1 MKETKDKTQVYL
13 ARMMQERR
21 LALGISLY
29 ELSNRT
35 KISVGH
41 LSRIERGLNIPRAD
55 ILQKICLALNLQ
67 IVFPLPI

>member
-1 MKETKDKTQVYL
+1 MTKDQTQVYL
-13 ARMMQERR
+13 ARLMQDRR
-21 LALGISLY
+21 LMLGMSLY
-29 ELSNRT
+29 ELSKNT

-41 LSRIERGLNIPRAD
+41 LSRIERGLNMPRAD